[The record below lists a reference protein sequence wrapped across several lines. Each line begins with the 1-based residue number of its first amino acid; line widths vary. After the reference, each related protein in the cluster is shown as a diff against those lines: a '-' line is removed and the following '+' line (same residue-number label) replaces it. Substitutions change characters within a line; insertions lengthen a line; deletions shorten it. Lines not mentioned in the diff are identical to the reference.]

1 MGKAPRSLFTG
12 TGVGSIF
19 RFVRELDLESGVID
33 NPRRGRGAGD
43 RARRVDTTDDT
54 PPPRP
59 APAPRGSR
67 NANLAGARAA
77 APRESETWSETRL
90 RLRDS

>member
-54 PPPRP
+54 TDISRTPPHAHPVYIV
-59 APAPRGSR
+59 
-67 NANLAGARAA
+67 
-77 APRESETWSETRL
+77 RL
-90 RLRDS
+90 LKMRRQSH